1 MQMDNENYV
10 LIFQNPDE
18 EMNALIT
25 EIKPLSIEDYTV
37 HSSAGI
43 ETVNII
49 INICELLILFVQYP
63 LLMQRIEDRKIV
75 AKFNGFDVSGT
86 PNKIISKVKQ
96 NPTMLKALKKAYKNR
111 KLELI
116 GEVGSVEV
124 FDKKLRV
131 LLDIKAE

>member
-1 MQMDNENYV
+1 MDNENYV
-10 LIFQNPDE
+10 LIFENPDE
-18 EMNALIT
+18 EMRTLIT
-25 EIKPLSIEDYTV
+25 EIKPLCIEDYTV

-49 INICELLILFVQYP
+49 VNICELLILFVQYP

-86 PNKIISKVKQ
+86 PNKIIKKVKQ

-111 KLELI
+111 ELELK
-116 GEVGSVEV
+116 GEVGSVEA
-124 FDKKLRV
+124 FNKKLRV